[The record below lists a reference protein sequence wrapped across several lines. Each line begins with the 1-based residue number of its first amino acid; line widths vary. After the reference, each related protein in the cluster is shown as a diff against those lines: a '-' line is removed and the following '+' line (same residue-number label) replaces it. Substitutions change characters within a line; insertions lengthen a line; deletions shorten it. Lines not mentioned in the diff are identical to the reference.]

1 MRIPT
6 PTTITRTA
14 GLAVWATVV
23 IPAILALAA
32 PRPGSLHAAW
42 YTQALALVPFA
53 AFGPM
58 FWWNTRRIH
67 HSAPARSSIAL
78 LALQA
83 VMSLLTVSDLVIL
96 VALEV
101 PFILMGRTGL
111 LATVVLVMTSAARA
125 FAAGGE
131 GFLGP
136 LPWLSHLPY
145 GLVMGLTIATNA
157 VWQGLAFAGGYLVA
171 GQHRSAGELVRI
183 NAELRATQ
191 QLLADS
197 SRLAERLHIS
207 RELHDA
213 VGHHLAVLSLSLELA
228 ALRANG
234 PAAPPVREAQAVAKL
249 LLADV
254 RDTVSSLRHHRP
266 VDLRRALLTLVAG
279 TSEPRIHLA
288 LPDQAELADP
298 SQAHAVFRC
307 VQEAITNAVRHAG
320 ARNVWIDLAREPGR
334 LELRIRDDGRGAPE
348 ATPGNGLTGMRERL
362 EAAGGG
368 LEIDRQPGQGFR
380 LSAWLPCGRG
390 PT

>member
-14 GLAVWATVV
+14 GLAVWATVA
-23 IPAILALAA
+23 IPAVLAVAV

-42 YTQALALVPFA
+42 YAQALALVPFA
-53 AFGPM
+53 AFGPV
-58 FWWNTRRIH
+58 FWWNTRRIQGP
-67 HSAPARSSIAL
+67 APARASIAL

-83 VMSLLTVSDLVIL
+83 VMALLTVSDLVIL

-101 PFILMGRTGL
+101 PFILMGRAGL
-111 LATVVLVMTSAARA
+111 PAMAALVVASAARA

-145 GLVMGLTIATNA
+145 GFVLGLTVVTNA
-157 VWQGLAFAGGYLVA
+157 VWQWLAFAGGFLVA
-171 GQHRSAGELVRI
+171 GQHRSAAELVRV

-213 VGHHLAVLSLSLELA
+213 VGHHLAVLSLNLELA
-228 ALRANG
+228 AIRADG
-234 PAAPPVREAQAVAKL
+234 PAAAPVREAQAVAKL

-254 RDTVSSLRHHRP
+254 RDTVSSLRHHGP
-266 VDLRRALLTLVAG
+266 VDLRRALLTLVSGA
-279 TSEPRIHLA
+279 SEPRIHLS
-288 LPDQAELADP
+288 LPAGAELADP

-307 VQEAITNAVRHAG
+307 VQEAITNAVRHAE
-320 ARNVWIDLAREPGR
+320 ARNVWIELAREPGR

-348 ATPGNGLTGMRERL
+348 PRPGNGLTGMRERL

-368 LEIDRQPGQGFR
+368 LELDCQPGRGFQLR
-380 LSAWLPCGRG
+380 GWLPTSGE